1 MRRKNLNYFRN
12 GSYRKRRSERPLIWH
27 HFTPSIGT
35 IIFGA
40 VFLYIVISLIL
51 YLTTSHVKSFQVTSG
66 PLAKNRTY
74 TGLAIREEQL
84 ITADS
89 AGYVTYFARANTRV
103 KQYGAVYSVSSAKN
117 TEQTAELSSEMLAN
131 IRQDVVN
138 FSVNFNPINFHDT
151 YSFKYKIEGDVLDNT
166 LEMSE
171 EYQRFAGSSAMT
183 IGSQTISTS
192 PIDGIVSYTLD
203 GYETFDLGNIQ
214 PSDLDQKAYSE
225 KDLKTQGQIKAGQN
239 VYKLI
244 TSENWSLIIPLTSKQ
259 IVQLTDRKQIRV
271 KFLSDGVTQLA
282 DFSILTMD
290 DGSYYGKLDFSTGML
305 RYIDNRFIDIELVTN
320 TSTGLK
326 VPVTSIVSKEF
337 YTIPVSYSTK
347 GGDTG
352 SVGFLKVTR
361 DNAGNEIPVFTTTTL
376 YDMRDDK
383 YYVDLETN
391 I

>member
-138 FSVNFNPINFHDT
+138 FSVNFNPINFQ
-151 YSFKYKIEGDVLDNT
+151 FN
-166 LEMSE
+166 
-171 EYQRFAGSSAMT
+171 SSC
-183 IGSQTISTS
+183 
-192 PIDGIVSYTLD
+192 
-203 GYETFDLGNIQ
+203 
-214 PSDLDQKAYSE
+214 
-225 KDLKTQGQIKAGQN
+225 
-239 VYKLI
+239 
-244 TSENWSLIIPLTSKQ
+244 
-259 IVQLTDRKQIRV
+259 R
-271 KFLSDGVTQLA
+271 
-282 DFSILTMD
+282 
-290 DGSYYGKLDFSTGML
+290 
-305 RYIDNRFIDIELVTN
+305 RYI
-320 TSTGLK
+320 S
-326 VPVTSIVSKEF
+326 P
-337 YTIPVSYSTK
+337 Y
-347 GGDTG
+347 
-352 SVGFLKVTR
+352 
-361 DNAGNEIPVFTTTTL
+361 
-376 YDMRDDK
+376 
-383 YYVDLETN
+383 
-391 I
+391 